1 MAKGGYHE
9 GAGRPVGTTGAYKTP
24 EEKKE
29 GRIVIACK
37 VDEMNKIKELAKA
50 SGKTTSRFFV
60 DTILN
65 RWV

>member
-1 MAKGGYHE
+1 MAKGGYRE
-9 GAGRPVGTTGAYKTP
+9 GSGRPVGTTGAYKTP
-24 EEKKE
+24 EEKKD

-50 SGKTTSRFFV
+50 SGKTVSRFIV

-65 RWV
+65 K